1 MRRIILKAQ
10 KKKNNYNNTQYNS
23 DDNLSDNDEE
33 NCIDMKNELVNNK
46 YVFINKISRGTFSS
60 VWLIYDITNYNFK
73 TAKVFSGV
81 KYIEEYKNEL
91 EILNVINKNQN
102 KNIVEYYETFEYN
115 KCKIIIL
122 ELLGISLL
130 DVINDIN
137 NNLINLDIINAKE
150 MFKQI
155 LNGYNELH
163 SNNII
168 HADIK
173 PDNILFNI
181 LPSNLDKIIK
191 YVKTLDIKNTYLNF
205 YSILLPKEFDDFHK
219 SKKKI

>member
-1 MRRIILKAQ
+1 
-10 KKKNNYNNTQYNS
+10 
-23 DDNLSDNDEE
+23 
-33 NCIDMKNELVNNK
+33 MKNELVNNK

-155 LNGYNELH
+155 LKNDELH

-181 LPSNLDKIIK
+181 LPSRI
-191 YVKTLDIKNTYLNF
+191 
-205 YSILLPKEFDDFHK
+205 
-219 SKKKI
+219 